1 MLHDAGID
9 QACPPAN
16 RLMAGR
22 LSGPA
27 ARVAKLLAFALVVHV
42 FVLPQIGGARRALG
56 VLGSVNGLLVALVV
70 ALEMA
75 SLLAYARLNQ
85 LLIPARWRPS
95 LPVTFGTVLASTGVN
110 HVVPGGPAATA
121 AVNHRLLNGAGV
133 PTEKIG
139 FALGIQALG
148 SAVVLNLLLW
158 GALLVSIPASGFEP
172 IYATAAAVGT
182 VVMAAFF
189 GAVIGLLR
197 GRDVVAAAVAR
208 AVGRLPHVEEDSVR
222 TWIESVAHQLA
233 VLVDDRRRLWT
244 VVGLAA
250 ANWLLDASA
259 LWVAI
264 AAFGHRT
271 DPAGLL
277 VAYGLAN
284 VIAAVPVSPGG
295 LGIVEAVLIP
305 ALVGF
310 GAPRAVAAIGVVTY
324 RLANFWLPIPA
335 GAISYALV
343 TGTRGS
349 GGFTHEIVT
358 HLTHPGE
365 ASP

>member
-1 MLHDAGID
+1 
-9 QACPPAN
+9 
-16 RLMAGR
+16 MAGR
-22 LSGPA
+22 LSGRA
-27 ARVAKLLAFALVVHV
+27 ARVAKVLAFALVVHV

-56 VLGSVNGLLVALVV
+56 VLGSVNGLLLALVV

-95 LPVTFGTVLASTGVN
+95 LAVSFGTVLASTGVN

-121 AVNHRLLNGAGV
+121 AVNYRLLNGAGV
-133 PTEKIG
+133 PTEQIG
-139 FALGIQALG
+139 FALGIQGLG

-158 GALLVSIPASGFEP
+158 GALLVSIPASGFQP
-172 IYATAAAVGT
+172 IYATAAVVGT
-182 VVMAAFF
+182 VIMAAFF

-208 AVGRLPHVEEDSVR
+208 AVGRLPHVDGDSVR
-222 TWIESVAHQLA
+222 TRIESVAHHLA

-250 ANWLLDASA
+250 ANWLLDAAA

-284 VIAAVPVSPGG
+284 LIAAVPVSPGG

-324 RLANFWLPIPA
+324 RLANFWLPIPS

-343 TGTRGS
+343 TGTRRS
-349 GGFTHEIVT
+349 GGFTQEIVT
-358 HLTHPGE
+358 QLSHN
-365 ASP
+365 ASGSGPPS